1 MGLGVVG
8 LIYLIRDVE
17 ARRVSVDTVKNLWDL
32 RDACEFLTEG
42 GTSSISIDKV
52 GESKHNKTSL
62 TFRNRAS
69 YI

>member
-52 GESKHNKTSL
+52 G
-62 TFRNRAS
+62 
-69 YI
+69 